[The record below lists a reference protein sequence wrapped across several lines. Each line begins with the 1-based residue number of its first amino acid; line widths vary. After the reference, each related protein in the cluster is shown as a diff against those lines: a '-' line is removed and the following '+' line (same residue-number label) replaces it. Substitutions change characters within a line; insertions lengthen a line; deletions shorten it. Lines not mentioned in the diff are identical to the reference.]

1 MTVAVLMTDRYNDFA
16 NPGKYAVMV
25 FHPAILQPERRLFPS
40 LARAKAA
47 CDCINELA
55 RAAA

>member
-1 MTVAVLMTDRYNDFA
+1 MTVAVLMSDKYNAFA

-40 LARAKAA
+40 LARAQGA

-55 RAAA
+55 REAA

>member
-1 MTVAVLMTDRYNDFA
+1 MTVAVLMSDKYNAFA

-25 FHPAILQPERRLFPS
+25 YFPGRAEPERRLFPS
-40 LARAKAA
+40 LTRAKCA
-47 CDCINELA
+47 CDCINEMA